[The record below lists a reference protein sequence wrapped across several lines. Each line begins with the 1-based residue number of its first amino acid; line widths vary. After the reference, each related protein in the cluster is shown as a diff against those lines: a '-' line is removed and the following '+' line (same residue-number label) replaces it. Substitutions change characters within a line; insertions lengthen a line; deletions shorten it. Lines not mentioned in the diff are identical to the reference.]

1 MSPFDLIHNVVV
13 CHAYTT
19 NTDMISRKRLRET
32 VGQSAEANVG
42 GPPAVLDMQFYS
54 SVHFPATTTPT
65 LRYVYI
71 FPHQALLSGVHTLL
85 VRSPVNVPLVACP
98 AIPASFIAGVT
109 PPAMVLF
116 SDGVLLPLSLAV
128 EQLPTTAGLGLS
140 ATGAFTRSIVFNGS
154 VLEGGKAQ
162 QAGISYGG
170 LVRDTGAMPQGSM
183 GQVSTCLV
191 NDEWI
196 LPAET
201 VGPSP
206 RSISLTRN
214 TRTLVTTLHGVG
226 DSSGR
231 LNRYHTIPLG
241 FAAWGAVIPNAALA
255 FAAAGSN
262 STFQVYPT
270 VELPRL
276 DANDYYNF
284 PFGARK
290 IIELLVTPAANSA
303 ADVAEISFISYFATT
318 DLYNATTTFTHV
330 DSHTVQL
337 PDTTG
342 ALPPSA
348 IVPIAVRQRTSA
360 VPLREGRWIAT
371 MVAVK
376 AQTQPNLGGHL
387 LFNVEEYLALREA
400 AVFGAESFV
409 GTMTISVSGS
419 SEIVTFPTGD
429 SAYVIPSSSAEGPGF
444 AQRRAEQLAEE
455 YNQGLAAAS
464 KTCSNP

>member
-1 MSPFDLIHNVVV
+1 M
-13 CHAYTT
+13 
-19 NTDMISRKRLRET
+19 
-32 VGQSAEANVG
+32 GQSAEATVG
-42 GPPAVLDMQFYS
+42 GPPSVLDMQFFS
-54 SVHFPATTTPT
+54 TVHFPATTTPT

-85 VRSPVNVPLVACP
+85 VRSAINVPLVACP

-109 PPAMVLF
+109 PPSSVLF
-116 SDGVLLPLSLAV
+116 TDGILLPFSLAV

-162 QAGISYGG
+162 QAGISFGG

-201 VGPSP
+201 VGPTP

-214 TRTLVTTLHGVG
+214 TRTLVTILHGVG

-231 LNRYHTIPLG
+231 LNRYWTISSG
-241 FAAWGAVIPNAALA
+241 FAAWGAVVPNTALA
-255 FAAAGSN
+255 YAAAGPACI
-262 STFQVYPT
+262 FQVYPGA
-270 VELPRL
+270 ELPRV
-276 DANDYYNF
+276 DGGDYVSL

-290 IIELLVTPAANSA
+290 IIELLITPSANSA

-318 DLYNATTTFTHV
+318 DLYTATTTFTHV

-342 ALPPSA
+342 ALPSSA
-348 IVPIAVRQRTSA
+348 IAPITVRQRTSA
-360 VPLREGRWIAT
+360 VTLREGKWIAT
-371 MVAVK
+371 MIAVK
-376 AQTQPNLGGHL
+376 AQSQPNLSGHL
-387 LFNVEEYLALREA
+387 LYNVEEFLALREA

-429 SAYVIPSSSAEGPGF
+429 SAYVIPSSAAEGPGF

-455 YNQGLAAAS
+455 YNQGLAAANKS
-464 KTCSNP
+464 CSNS